1 MYTVY
6 RTLFYLVVK
15 GSTSTSTRTLQ
26 RSKQLHKLQDVI
38 SKNTSFPC
46 DVKGW
51 RSNVTPTSVH
61 RLKPGD
67 IDIIAS
73 MGDSLSAGTGMFGS
87 NLIDL
92 FIDNRG
98 TAAAGG
104 GQDTWREYVTLPNIL
119 KIQKCNIENNNYP
132 SSMKRHMT
140 LSVLQ
145 EFNPNLYGYS
155 MGDYSTLEK
164 GSKLNIAEA
173 GGMSRDMPYMASILV
188 KRLKSDPHVNLQK
201 HWKHISLMV
210 GSNDFCLYMCTTSTD
225 EFLANHERDM
235 VETLRILRDNIPRV
249 FVSFIPPPNLKILI
263 NKQINGRPSLYC
275 DLLLDFECPCLF
287 GLLYRNKREEYYK
300 IMESVHRLRPGDI
313 DVIGGLGDSLV
324 AGSGALEE
332 FAIGTFIEA
341 RGVSWCAGGQDNW
354 RRFLTLPNLLKVFN
368 PNLTGYSTGTG
379 EFVSSKAKLNIA
391 FPVSVTKDAIQQARI
406 LVQRIRNDPKIDFTK
421 HWKLITIL
429 FGANDICSGQ
439 CNNPEQYSPL
449 RHAYHLKKV
458 LDYLKMALPRT
469 LVNLVPTIDV
479 TVSLRVKKS
488 ITCRILHPLYCSCMH
503 QGLRPDI
510 KASKISMINKGSYS
524 LTNEDEESL
533 QAMSDIY
540 GQTPPRTRLS
550 RKKRHMK
557 QRLAGGETKSLD
569 KECRPKFV
577 MKRKNTLDTIIF
589 NVMCDE
595 ADKCRENEA
604 KEEVVKEGNRKCKRS
619 LKLLRGNERDL
630 KLDVEAAL
638 NYAEKSECLV
648 PYTPNNMKIETK
660 NRFRSLRSKPIDVE
674 EKKQETKDLL
684 LTVSSM
690 EEKILSQSPMTK
702 SYSERQNFYETFSF
716 IIKLGNTERNCRR
729 QMSHEETRWQ
739 NELKDLIWLELQ
751 ARHADR
757 SPMAQDEYLCKQRE
771 AVGSLLKEIIE
782 YRYNTTVNRS
792 PISPYPNYSNKQN
805 LNFNTCMGVAEQ
817 TSLCSG
823 CLSMYCRPCVRS
835 QGEALRQVE
844 GLLARLEAAEALY
857 PSSQAFATHYPLYKS
872 PEFTGRVKAMC
883 LWYNM
888 TKHHRLKLQILGKL
902 LMMLHTKKK
911 QDETSDSGISSR
923 GSDMTDNS
931 EPRRAMI
938 RFELSQQDE
947 VSNPSDSN
955 NSNNSSLG
963 GMSLAQSSWPSTPES
978 SFPYIDDE
986 RLDRFDFYLVEF
998 DRLAYRKY
1006 IEDVLKTRGL
1016 RKSLNFLERLHT
1028 SVLRKARLTLEK
1040 NDEND
1045 NDSANEEYDG
1055 DMELK
1060 RYGVWSPEAKELNLP
1075 SYRAAFVFLSRVPL
1089 DVVHEFLRMRLE
1101 QKPEQPSPLSV
1112 RQLMRELREGLRI
1125 ACIHRDRFSVHSRT
1139 AIASDLCACD
1149 TLFEAEVREFD
1160 ESLKAVFEVYLN
1172 YLQQW
1177 VDMVQHDSF
1186 HKNLIMDE
1194 WIFVK
1199 SIAGDI
1205 IGGYKI
1211 AGVKFCE
1218 IVRTMIM
1225 QVKEF
1230 LVERPKE
1237 IKESVDEREDDDE
1250 WSGKFHLM
1258 YVGREWQGMF
1268 VEAREKVV
1276 KSVTLAKCLKRD
1288 IEKWP
1293 GLNNELEEALIELKK
1308 VVMDLRH
1315 RIAIVIEDFQNDL
1328 NQAEEPNSECDLT
1341 TMRSRIREILHQAY
1355 KMGFDYYK
1363 EMCKLFMLEEK
1374 AVLTRGLVSFAL
1386 LWMEFVKTRCERGR
1400 GLRPRWA
1407 NQGFEFLILVC
1418 EPHYTKHLTNE
1429 EFEELKTSMDRCIS
1443 HVIGTVSSV
1452 SPSDVDGL
1460 KRLPRSRASS
1470 PAHSRSRTASIS
1482 TQKSRDVLKSPELL
1496 LKKSISPSPVEGNLT
1511 VNLNMSR
1518 EDRIV
1523 KAIKTVDDNID
1534 ERLKNQELIGQVT
1547 DKKAVDRV
1555 RIKARQVTFTWQ
1567 RGIKIGQGRFGKVYT
1582 VVNNQT
1588 GELLAMKEVQLQP
1601 GDHRA
1606 IRRVAEELQI
1616 FEGIQDNHLVRY
1628 YGLEIHREEMLIFME
1643 FCAEGTLESLVAG
1656 SGNGLPESLVRKY
1669 THQLLLAV
1677 AALHSHGIVHRDIKT
1692 ANIFLTNE
1700 GNCLKLGDFGSA
1712 VQIKAHT
1719 TMPGELQ
1726 GFVGTQ
1732 AYMAPE
1738 VFMKTENIGHGRAV
1752 DIWSVG
1758 CCIIEMASGRRPWSE
1773 YDSNYQIMFK
1783 VGMGE
1788 TPAVPK
1794 TLSLEG
1800 IDLIKKCLQHDPKK
1814 RYLANTLL
1822 TLPFAQTYE
1831 DVNADLTVARF

>member
-1 MYTVY
+1 MYRMPAPKESTDRRRPCRVS
-6 RTLFYLVVK
+6 RLSTLFFNRTMY
-15 GSTSTSTRTLQ
+15 SNSTRE
-26 RSKQLHKLQDVI
+26 
-38 SKNTSFPC
+38 KN
-46 DVKGW
+46 VEE
-51 RSNVTPTSVH
+51 
-61 RLKPGD
+61 L
-67 IDIIAS
+67 
-73 MGDSLSAGTGMFGS
+73 FGS
-87 NLIDL
+87 
-92 FIDNRG
+92 
-98 TAAAGG
+98 
-104 GQDTWREYVTLPNIL
+104 
-119 KIQKCNIENNNYP
+119 
-132 SSMKRHMT
+132 
-140 LSVLQ
+140 
-145 EFNPNLYGYS
+145 
-155 MGDYSTLEK
+155 DYSDE
-164 GSKLNIAEA
+164 E
-173 GGMSRDMPYMASILV
+173 
-188 KRLKSDPHVNLQK
+188 VNDVRK
-201 HWKHISLMV
+201 K
-210 GSNDFCLYMCTTSTD
+210 
-225 EFLANHERDM
+225 
-235 VETLRILRDNIPRV
+235 
-249 FVSFIPPPNLKILI
+249 
-263 NKQINGRPSLYC
+263 
-275 DLLLDFECPCLF
+275 DL
-287 GLLYRNKREEYYK
+287 
-300 IMESVHRLRPGDI
+300 
-313 DVIGGLGDSLV
+313 
-324 AGSGALEE
+324 
-332 FAIGTFIEA
+332 
-341 RGVSWCAGGQDNW
+341 
-354 RRFLTLPNLLKVFN
+354 
-368 PNLTGYSTGTG
+368 
-379 EFVSSKAKLNIA
+379 
-391 FPVSVTKDAIQQARI
+391 
-406 LVQRIRNDPKIDFTK
+406 
-421 HWKLITIL
+421 
-429 FGANDICSGQ
+429 
-439 CNNPEQYSPL
+439 YSPTTE
-449 RHAYHLKKV
+449 Y
-458 LDYLKMALPRT
+458 
-469 LVNLVPTIDV
+469 
-479 TVSLRVKKS
+479 
-488 ITCRILHPLYCSCMH
+488 
-503 QGLRPDI
+503 
-510 KASKISMINKGSYS
+510 
-524 LTNEDEESL
+524 EESI
-533 QAMSDIY
+533 QAMCDIY

-557 QRLAGGETKSLD
+557 QKLAIGETKSSE
-569 KECRPKFV
+569 KEYRSKV
-577 MKRKNTLDTIIF
+577 GIRRRNTLDTIIF

-604 KEEVVKEGNRKCKRS
+604 KEEIVNRKSKRS

-638 NYAEKSECLV
+638 NYAEKSERLM

-674 EKKQETKDLL
+674 EKKQETKGIHLTLL
-684 LTVSSM
+684 SD
-690 EEKILSQSPMTK
+690 EKEIISQSPMAQ
-702 SYSERQNFYETFSF
+702 SYSERQTFHDTFS
-716 IIKLGNTERNCRR
+716 ILIKLGSTERNCRR

-751 ARHADR
+751 AHHADR

-782 YRYNTTVNRS
+782 YKYNQTVVNHPVS
-792 PISPYPNYSNKQN
+792 CYSND
-805 LNFNTCMGVAEQ
+805 FNEQ
-817 TSLCSG
+817 SVNSGSGSGIEHTLCSG
-823 CLSMYCRPCVRS
+823 CLSMYCRACVRA

-857 PSSQAFATHYPLYKS
+857 PSSQAFAVHYPLYKS

-923 GSDMTDNS
+923 ASDMTDGS

-947 VSNPSDSN
+947 ISNPSDSN
-955 NSNNSSLG
+955 NSNTSSLG
-963 GMSLAQSSWPSTPES
+963 GMSLAQSWPSTPES
-978 SFPYIDDE
+978 SFSYADDE
-986 RLDRFDFYLVEF
+986 RHDRLDFYLVEF

-1016 RKSLNFLERLHT
+1016 RKSLNFLERLHI

-1040 NDEND
+1040 NDKYD

-1055 DMELK
+1055 DKELK
-1060 RYGVWSPEAKELNLP
+1060 RYGVWSAEAKELNLP
-1075 SYRAAFVFLSRVPL
+1075 SYRAAFLFLSRVPL

-1125 ACIHRDRFSVHSRT
+1125 ACIHRDRFSAHSRA
-1139 AIASDLCACD
+1139 AIASDPFACN
-1149 TLFEAEVREFD
+1149 TLFEADVKEFD

-1194 WIFVK
+1194 WTFVK
-1199 SIAGDI
+1199 SIAGNI
-1205 IGGYKI
+1205 IDGYKI

-1218 IVRTMIM
+1218 IARTMII

-1237 IKESVDEREDDDE
+1237 IKECVDDREDDDE

-1293 GLNNELEEALIELKK
+1293 ALNNELEESLVALKEI
-1308 VVMDLRH
+1308 VMDLRC
-1315 RIAIVIEDFQNDL
+1315 RITIVIEEFQNDL
-1328 NQAEEPNSECDLT
+1328 NQAEEPKAESDRT
-1341 TMRSRIREILHQAY
+1341 AIRSRIREILHQAY
-1355 KMGFDYYK
+1355 RMGFDYHK
-1363 EMCKLFMLEEK
+1363 EMCNLFLSEEK
-1374 AVLTRGLVSFAL
+1374 SVLARGLVSFAF
-1386 LWMEFVKTRCERGR
+1386 LWMEFVRIRCERGR

-1407 NQGFEFLILVC
+1407 NQGLEFLIIVC
-1418 EPHYTKHLTNE
+1418 EPHYTKHLTDE

-1443 HVIGTVSSV
+1443 HVIGTASVSS
-1452 SPSDVDGL
+1452 SEIDTL

-1470 PAHSRSRTASIS
+1470 PSHSRSRTASIS
-1482 TQKSRDVLKSPELL
+1482 TLQKTRDILKSPELL
-1496 LKKSISPSPVEGNLT
+1496 LNTRKSISPNIIDGGILV
-1511 VNLNMSR
+1511 VNSNMPR
-1518 EDRIV
+1518 QDRIV
-1523 KAIKTVDDNID
+1523 KAIKKVDHNID
-1534 ERLKNQELIGQVT
+1534 ERLKNHELIGQVT
-1547 DKKAVDRV
+1547 DMKAVDRV
-1555 RIKARQVTFTWQ
+1555 HIKARRVTFTWQ

-1582 VVNNQT
+1582 IVNNQT

-1606 IRRVAEELQI
+1606 IRRIAEELQI

-1677 AALHSHGIVHRDIKT
+1677 TALHSHA

-1738 VFMKTENIGHGRAV
+1738 VFMKTESIGHGRAV

-1758 CCIIEMASGRRPWSE
+1758 CCIVEMASGRRPWSE

-1788 TPAVPK
+1788 TPAIPK

-1814 RYLANTLL
+1814 RYTANTLL

-1831 DVNADLTVARF
+1831 DVNADLNVTRF

>member
-1 MYTVY
+1 M
-6 RTLFYLVVK
+6 FFN
-15 GSTSTSTRTLQ
+15 STRE
-26 RSKQLHKLQDVI
+26 
-38 SKNTSFPC
+38 KN
-46 DVKGW
+46 VEE
-51 RSNVTPTSVH
+51 
-61 RLKPGD
+61 
-67 IDIIAS
+67 
-73 MGDSLSAGTGMFGS
+73 
-87 NLIDL
+87 L
-92 FIDNRG
+92 F
-98 TAAAGG
+98 
-104 GQDTWREYVTLPNIL
+104 
-119 KIQKCNIENNNYP
+119 
-132 SSMKRHMT
+132 SS
-140 LSVLQ
+140 
-145 EFNPNLYGYS
+145 
-155 MGDYSTLEK
+155 DYSDDE
-164 GSKLNIAEA
+164 G
-173 GGMSRDMPYMASILV
+173 
-188 KRLKSDPHVNLQK
+188 
-201 HWKHISLMV
+201 
-210 GSNDFCLYMCTTSTD
+210 NDV
-225 EFLANHERDM
+225 R
-235 VETLRILRDNIPRV
+235 
-249 FVSFIPPPNLKILI
+249 K
-263 NKQINGRPSLYC
+263 K
-275 DLLLDFECPCLF
+275 DL
-287 GLLYRNKREEYYK
+287 
-300 IMESVHRLRPGDI
+300 
-313 DVIGGLGDSLV
+313 
-324 AGSGALEE
+324 
-332 FAIGTFIEA
+332 
-341 RGVSWCAGGQDNW
+341 
-354 RRFLTLPNLLKVFN
+354 
-368 PNLTGYSTGTG
+368 
-379 EFVSSKAKLNIA
+379 
-391 FPVSVTKDAIQQARI
+391 
-406 LVQRIRNDPKIDFTK
+406 
-421 HWKLITIL
+421 
-429 FGANDICSGQ
+429 
-439 CNNPEQYSPL
+439 YSPTTE
-449 RHAYHLKKV
+449 Y
-458 LDYLKMALPRT
+458 
-469 LVNLVPTIDV
+469 
-479 TVSLRVKKS
+479 
-488 ITCRILHPLYCSCMH
+488 
-503 QGLRPDI
+503 
-510 KASKISMINKGSYS
+510 
-524 LTNEDEESL
+524 EESI
-533 QAMSDIY
+533 QAMCDIY

-557 QRLAGGETKSLD
+557 QKLAEGETKLAE
-569 KECRPKFV
+569 KEYRPKV
-577 MKRKNTLDTIIF
+577 GIRRRNTLDTIIF

-604 KEEVVKEGNRKCKRS
+604 KEEVVKEGNRKSKRS

-638 NYAEKSECLV
+638 NYAEKSERLM

-674 EKKQETKDLL
+674 EKKQETKAMR
-684 LTVSSM
+684 LTVLST
-690 EEKILSQSPMTK
+690 EKEIVSQSPMTQ
-702 SYSERQNFYETFSF
+702 SYSERQIFHDTFSF
-716 IIKLGNTERNCRR
+716 LIKLGSTERNCRR

-751 ARHADR
+751 AHHADR

-782 YRYNTTVNRS
+782 YRYNQTVNQT
-792 PISPYPNYSNKQN
+792 ISPYSNDCNEQSVN
-805 LNFNTCMGVAEQ
+805 SGSGSGVEH
-817 TSLCSG
+817 TLCSG
-823 CLSMYCRPCVRS
+823 CLSMYCRACVRA

-857 PSSQAFATHYPLYKS
+857 PSSQAFAAHYPSYKS

-923 GSDMTDNS
+923 ASDMTDGS

-963 GMSLAQSSWPSTPES
+963 GMSLAQSWPSTPES
-978 SFPYIDDE
+978 SFSYMDDE
-986 RLDRFDFYLVEF
+986 RLDRLDFYLVEF

-1016 RKSLNFLERLHT
+1016 RKSLNFLERLHI

-1040 NDEND
+1040 NDKND
-1045 NDSANEEYDG
+1045 NDNVTEEYDG
-1055 DMELK
+1055 DKELK
-1060 RYGVWSPEAKELNLP
+1060 RYGVWSAEAKELNLP
-1075 SYRAAFVFLSRVPL
+1075 SYRAAFLFLSRVPL

-1125 ACIHRDRFSVHSRT
+1125 ACIHRDRFSAHSCA
-1139 AIASDLCACD
+1139 AIASDPFACN
-1149 TLFEAEVREFD
+1149 TLFEADVKEFD
-1160 ESLKAVFEVYLN
+1160 ESLKAVFEVYLD

-1194 WIFVK
+1194 WTFVK
-1199 SIAGDI
+1199 SIAGNI
-1205 IGGYKI
+1205 IDGYKI

-1218 IVRTMIM
+1218 IARTMII

-1237 IKESVDEREDDDE
+1237 IKECMDDREEDGE

-1293 GLNNELEEALIELKK
+1293 ALNNELEESLIALKEI
-1308 VVMDLRH
+1308 VMDLRH
-1315 RIAIVIEDFQNDL
+1315 RITIVIEHFQNDL
-1328 NQAEEPNSECDLT
+1328 NQAEEPKTESDRT
-1341 TMRSRIREILHQAY
+1341 AMRSRIREILHQAY
-1355 KMGFDYYK
+1355 RMGFDYHK
-1363 EMCKLFMLEEK
+1363 EMCNLFLSEEK
-1374 AVLTRGLVSFAL
+1374 AVLARGLVSFAL
-1386 LWMEFVKTRCERGR
+1386 LWMEFVRVRCERGR

-1407 NQGFEFLILVC
+1407 NQGLEFLMIVC

-1443 HVIGTVSSV
+1443 HVIGTASV
-1452 SPSDVDGL
+1452 SPSEIDTL

-1470 PAHSRSRTASIS
+1470 PSHSRSRTASIS
-1482 TQKSRDVLKSPELL
+1482 TLQKTRDILKSPELL
-1496 LKKSISPSPVEGNLT
+1496 SNTRKSVSPNLVDGGLS
-1511 VNLNMSR
+1511 VNSNMSR
-1518 EDRIV
+1518 QDRII
-1523 KAIKTVDDNID
+1523 KAIRKVDHNID
-1534 ERLKNQELIGQVT
+1534 ERLKNHELIGQVT
-1547 DKKAVDRV
+1547 DMKAVDRV
-1555 RIKARQVTFTWQ
+1555 RIKARRVTFTWQ

-1582 VVNNQT
+1582 IVNNQT

-1606 IRRVAEELQI
+1606 IRRIAEELQI
-1616 FEGIQDNHLVRY
+1616 FEGIQHNHLVRY

-1656 SGNGLPESLVRKY
+1656 SGNGLPESLIRKY

-1677 AALHSHGIVHRDIKT
+1677 VALHSHGIVHRDIKT

-1738 VFMKTENIGHGRAV
+1738 VFMKTESIGHGRAV

-1758 CCIIEMASGRRPWSE
+1758 CCIVEMASGRRPWSE

-1788 TPAVPK
+1788 TPAIPK

-1814 RYLANTLL
+1814 RYTANTLL

-1831 DVNADLTVARF
+1831 DVNADLNVTRF

>member
-1 MYTVY
+1 M
-6 RTLFYLVVK
+6 FFN
-15 GSTSTSTRTLQ
+15 STRE
-26 RSKQLHKLQDVI
+26 
-38 SKNTSFPC
+38 KN
-46 DVKGW
+46 VEE
-51 RSNVTPTSVH
+51 
-61 RLKPGD
+61 
-67 IDIIAS
+67 
-73 MGDSLSAGTGMFGS
+73 
-87 NLIDL
+87 L
-92 FIDNRG
+92 F
-98 TAAAGG
+98 
-104 GQDTWREYVTLPNIL
+104 
-119 KIQKCNIENNNYP
+119 
-132 SSMKRHMT
+132 SS
-140 LSVLQ
+140 
-145 EFNPNLYGYS
+145 
-155 MGDYSTLEK
+155 DYSDDE
-164 GSKLNIAEA
+164 G
-173 GGMSRDMPYMASILV
+173 
-188 KRLKSDPHVNLQK
+188 
-201 HWKHISLMV
+201 
-210 GSNDFCLYMCTTSTD
+210 NDV
-225 EFLANHERDM
+225 R
-235 VETLRILRDNIPRV
+235 
-249 FVSFIPPPNLKILI
+249 K
-263 NKQINGRPSLYC
+263 K
-275 DLLLDFECPCLF
+275 DL
-287 GLLYRNKREEYYK
+287 
-300 IMESVHRLRPGDI
+300 
-313 DVIGGLGDSLV
+313 
-324 AGSGALEE
+324 
-332 FAIGTFIEA
+332 
-341 RGVSWCAGGQDNW
+341 
-354 RRFLTLPNLLKVFN
+354 
-368 PNLTGYSTGTG
+368 
-379 EFVSSKAKLNIA
+379 
-391 FPVSVTKDAIQQARI
+391 
-406 LVQRIRNDPKIDFTK
+406 
-421 HWKLITIL
+421 
-429 FGANDICSGQ
+429 
-439 CNNPEQYSPL
+439 YSPTTE
-449 RHAYHLKKV
+449 Y
-458 LDYLKMALPRT
+458 
-469 LVNLVPTIDV
+469 
-479 TVSLRVKKS
+479 
-488 ITCRILHPLYCSCMH
+488 
-503 QGLRPDI
+503 
-510 KASKISMINKGSYS
+510 
-524 LTNEDEESL
+524 EESI
-533 QAMSDIY
+533 QAMCDIY

-557 QRLAGGETKSLD
+557 QKLAEGETKLTE
-569 KECRPKFV
+569 KEYRPKV
-577 MKRKNTLDTIIF
+577 GIRRRNTLDTIIF

-604 KEEVVKEGNRKCKRS
+604 KEEVVKEGNRKSKRS

-638 NYAEKSECLV
+638 NYTEKSERLMQ
-648 PYTPNNMKIETK
+648 YTPNNMKIETK

-674 EKKQETKDLL
+674 EKKQETKGMH
-684 LTVSSM
+684 LTVLPT
-690 EEKILSQSPMTK
+690 EKEIVSQSPMTQ
-702 SYSERQNFYETFSF
+702 SYSERQNFHDTFS
-716 IIKLGNTERNCRR
+716 ILIKLGSTERNCRR

-751 ARHADR
+751 AHHADR
-757 SPMAQDEYLCKQRE
+757 STMAQDEYLCKQRE

-782 YRYNTTVNRS
+782 YRYNQTMSHPT
-792 PISPYPNYSNKQN
+792 SPYSNDCNEQSVN
-805 LNFNTCMGVAEQ
+805 SGSGSGVEQ
-817 TSLCSG
+817 SICSG
-823 CLSMYCRPCVRS
+823 CLSMYCRACVRA

-923 GSDMTDNS
+923 ASDMTDYS

-947 VSNPSDSN
+947 ISNPSDSN

-963 GMSLAQSSWPSTPES
+963 GMSLAQSWPSTPES
-978 SFPYIDDE
+978 SFSYIDDE
-986 RLDRFDFYLVEF
+986 RLDRLDFYLVEF

-1016 RKSLNFLERLHT
+1016 RKSLNFLERLHI

-1040 NDEND
+1040 NDKND
-1045 NDSANEEYDG
+1045 NDNATEEYDG
-1055 DMELK
+1055 DKELK
-1060 RYGVWSPEAKELNLP
+1060 RYGVWSAEAKELNLP
-1075 SYRAAFVFLSRVPL
+1075 SYRAAFLFLSRVPL

-1125 ACIHRDRFSVHSRT
+1125 ACIHRDRFSAHSCA
-1139 AIASDLCACD
+1139 AIASDPFACN
-1149 TLFEAEVREFD
+1149 TLFEADVKEFD
-1160 ESLKAVFEVYLN
+1160 ESLKAVFEVYLD

-1194 WIFVK
+1194 WTFVK

-1205 IGGYKI
+1205 IDGYKI

-1218 IVRTMIM
+1218 IARTMII

-1237 IKESVDEREDDDE
+1237 IKECMDDREDDGE

-1276 KSVTLAKCLKRD
+1276 KTVTLAKCLKRD

-1293 GLNNELEEALIELKK
+1293 ALNNELEESLIALKEI
-1308 VVMDLRH
+1308 VMDLRH
-1315 RIAIVIEDFQNDL
+1315 RITIVIEEFQNDL
-1328 NQAEEPNSECDLT
+1328 NQAEEPKGESDRT
-1341 TMRSRIREILHQAY
+1341 AIRSRIREILHQAY
-1355 KMGFDYYK
+1355 RMGFDYHK
-1363 EMCKLFMLEEK
+1363 EMCNLFLSEEK
-1374 AVLTRGLVSFAL
+1374 AVLARGLVSFAL
-1386 LWMEFVKTRCERGR
+1386 LWMEFVRIRCERGR

-1407 NQGFEFLILVC
+1407 NQGLEFLILVC

-1443 HVIGTVSSV
+1443 HVIGTASV
-1452 SPSDVDGL
+1452 SPSEIDTL

-1470 PAHSRSRTASIS
+1470 PSHSRSRTASIS
-1482 TQKSRDVLKSPELL
+1482 TLQKTRDILKSPELL
-1496 LKKSISPSPVEGNLT
+1496 LNIRKSVSPNLVDGGLA
-1511 VNLNMSR
+1511 VNSNMSR
-1518 EDRIV
+1518 QDRII
-1523 KAIKTVDDNID
+1523 KAIRKVDHNID
-1534 ERLKNQELIGQVT
+1534 ERLKNHELIGQVT
-1547 DKKAVDRV
+1547 DMKSVDRV
-1555 RIKARQVTFTWQ
+1555 RIKARRVTFTWQ

-1582 VVNNQT
+1582 IVNNQT

-1606 IRRVAEELQI
+1606 IRRIAEELQI

-1677 AALHSHGIVHRDIKT
+1677 VALHSHGIVHRDIKT

-1738 VFMKTENIGHGRAV
+1738 VFMKTESIGHGRAV

-1788 TPAVPK
+1788 TPAIPK
-1794 TLSLEG
+1794 TLSSEG

-1814 RYLANTLL
+1814 RYTANTLL

-1831 DVNADLTVARF
+1831 DVNADLNVTRF